1 MFQDTQPATLDATG
15 GTDPWAPFRVAR
27 PQECLALLRQ
37 LRDVPVPLNLNGPD
51 GSMLNTTL
59 WTVDAAAGRISFS
72 ADANVITGISA
83 MDRLVEADEAVAV
96 AYMDSVK
103 LQFEVQGIVLVRGAH
118 ASTLQCAMPAAI
130 YRFQRRNAYRVR
142 PAESQAPT
150 ANFRHPAI
158 PDMPLSLRV
167 LDLSIGGCALWRP
180 RDVPPLQ
187 AGTSLGEVTV
197 ALDSETRFAVGL
209 SLQHVT
215 ALGRGGDNGG
225 SGGSGDSGVR
235 LGCEWQRLGGN
246 AARVLQRWID
256 QAQKRR
262 RLHALD

>member
-1 MFQDTQPATLDATG
+1 M
-15 GTDPWAPFRVAR
+15 
-27 PQECLALLRQ
+27 E
-37 LRDVPVPLNLNGPD
+37 
-51 GSMLNTTL
+51 
-59 WTVDAAAGRISFS
+59 
-72 ADANVITGISA
+72 
-83 MDRLVEADEAVAV
+83 RLVQADEAVAV

-103 LQFEVQGIVLVRGAH
+103 LQFDLQGLMLVRGAKSC
-118 ASTLQCAMPAAI
+118 ALQCGLPRDI

-180 RDVPPLQ
+180 QNVPPLQ

-197 ALDSETRFAVGL
+197 ALDCETRCAVGL

-215 ALGRGGDNGG
+215 ALGRSGDN
-225 SGGSGDSGVR
+225 GGSGDSGVR

-256 QAQKRR
+256 QTQKRR
-262 RLHALD
+262 RLQVLD